1 MTMQIRTVA
10 TAAVASAAHLANV
23 KTEERLGS
31 LVRRDD
37 YFRPNFRQ
45 ANCPVVGTV
54 DNNRCALVVRFDDGD
69 GIGQDFITIDQAAD
83 AATAILKV
91 GDQVLVTLVDDVHI
105 EDTVRA
111 AFSYTSPEG
120 IDLQTLVLDED
131 NSKILRQAEYVDGKN
146 RRCIATLALIGNGP
160 STQMICVEQLAA

>member
-1 MTMQIRTVA
+1 MSYMTLQFRTVA
-10 TAAVASAAHLANV
+10 TAAVASAAHLSNV
-23 KTEERLGS
+23 KIEERLGS

-37 YFRPNFRQ
+37 YFRPTFRQ

-54 DNNRCALVVRFDDGD
+54 DNNRSAFVVRFDDGD

-83 AATAILKV
+83 AASAILKV

-120 IDLQTLVLDED
+120 IDQETLE

-146 RRCIATLALIGNGP
+146 RRCTVTLALTGNGP
-160 STQMICVEQLAA
+160 TTQMICVEQLAA

>member
-1 MTMQIRTVA
+1 MSYMTLQFRTVA
-10 TAAVASAAHLANV
+10 TAAVASAAHLSNV
-23 KTEERLGS
+23 KIEERLGS

-37 YFRPNFRQ
+37 YFRPTFRQ

-54 DNNRCALVVRFDDGD
+54 DNNRSAFVVRFDEGD

-83 AATAILKV
+83 AASAILKV

-120 IDLQTLVLDED
+120 IDQETLE

-146 RRCIATLALIGNGP
+146 RRCTVTLALTGNGP
-160 STQMICVEQLAA
+160 TTQMICVEQLAA

>member
-1 MTMQIRTVA
+1 MTLQFRTVA
-10 TAAVASAAHLANV
+10 TAAVASAAHLSNV
-23 KTEERLGS
+23 KIEERLGS

-37 YFRPNFRQ
+37 YFRPTFRQ

-54 DNNRCALVVRFDDGD
+54 DNNRSAFVVRFDDGD

-83 AATAILKV
+83 AASAILKV

-120 IDLQTLVLDED
+120 IDQETLE

-146 RRCIATLALIGNGP
+146 RRCTVTLALTGNGP
-160 STQMICVEQLAA
+160 TTQMICVEQLAA

>member
-10 TAAVASAAHLANV
+10 TAAVASAAHLSNV
-23 KTEERLGS
+23 KKEERLGS

-37 YFRPNFRQ
+37 YFRPAFRQ

-54 DNNRCALVVRFDDGD
+54 DNNRSAFVVRFDDGD

-83 AATAILKV
+83 AASAILKV
-91 GDQVLVTLVDDVHI
+91 GDQVLVSLVDDVHI
-105 EDTVRA
+105 EDTVRG

-120 IDLQTLVLDED
+120 IDQATLFGAG
-131 NSKILRQAEYVDGKN
+131 NNCKILRQAEYVDGKN
-146 RRCIATLALIGNGP
+146 RRCLVTLALIGNGP
-160 STQMICVEQLAA
+160 STQMICVEQFAA

>member
-10 TAAVASAAHLANV
+10 TAAVASAAHLSNV
-23 KTEERLGS
+23 KAEERLGS
-31 LVRRDD
+31 LIRRDD

-120 IDLQTLVLDED
+120 IDQETID
-131 NSKILRQAEYVDGKN
+131 NSKILRQGEYVDGNN
-146 RRCIATLALIGNGP
+146 RRCLVTLALIGNGP
-160 STQMICVEQLAA
+160 TTQMICVEQFAA

>member
-1 MTMQIRTVA
+1 MTLQFRTVA
-10 TAAVASAAHLANV
+10 TAAVASAAHLSNV
-23 KTEERLGS
+23 KIEERLGS

-37 YFRPNFRQ
+37 YFRPTFRQ

-54 DNNRCALVVRFDDGD
+54 DNNRSAFVVRFDEGD

-83 AATAILKV
+83 AASAILKV

-120 IDLQTLVLDED
+120 IDQETLE

-146 RRCIATLALIGNGP
+146 RRCTVTLALTGNGP
-160 STQMICVEQLAA
+160 TTQMICVEQLAA

>member
-10 TAAVASAAHLANV
+10 TAAVASAAHLSNV
-23 KTEERLGS
+23 KAEERLGS
-31 LVRRDD
+31 LIRRDD
-37 YFRPNFRQ
+37 YFRPTFRQ

-120 IDLQTLVLDED
+120 IDQDTID
-131 NSKILRQAEYVDGKN
+131 NGKILRQGEYVDGNN
-146 RRCIATLALIGNGP
+146 RRCLVTLALIGNGP
-160 STQMICVEQLAA
+160 TTQMICVEQFAA

>member
-23 KTEERLGS
+23 KIEERLGS
-31 LVRRDD
+31 LIRRDD
-37 YFRPNFRQ
+37 YFRPTFRQ

-54 DNNRCALVVRFDDGD
+54 DNNRSAFVVRFDDGD

-83 AATAILKV
+83 AASAILKV

-105 EDTVRA
+105 EDTIRGT
-111 AFSYTSPEG
+111 FTYTSPEG
-120 IDLQTLVLDED
+120 IDQETIN
-131 NSKILRQAEYVDGKN
+131 NSQILRQAEYIDGKN
-146 RRCIATLALIGNGP
+146 RRCIATLALIGHGP
-160 STQMICVEQLAA
+160 TTQMICVEQFVA

>member
-10 TAAVASAAHLANV
+10 TAAVASAAHLSNV
-23 KTEERLGS
+23 KAEERLGS
-31 LVRRDD
+31 LIRRDD
-37 YFRPNFRQ
+37 YFRPTFRQ

-120 IDLQTLVLDED
+120 IDQDTID
-131 NSKILRQAEYVDGKN
+131 NGKILRQGEYVDGKN
-146 RRCIATLALIGNGP
+146 RRCLVTLALIGNGP
-160 STQMICVEQLAA
+160 TTQMICVEQFAA

>member
-10 TAAVASAAHLANV
+10 TAAVASAAHLSNV
-23 KTEERLGS
+23 TIEERLGS

-37 YFRPNFRQ
+37 YFRPAFRQ

-54 DNNRCALVVRFDDGD
+54 DNNRSAFVVRFDDGD

-83 AATAILKV
+83 AASAILKV

-120 IDLQTLVLDED
+120 IDQETLD

-146 RRCIATLALIGNGP
+146 RRSIATLALIGNGP
-160 STQMICVEQLAA
+160 TTQMICVEQLAA